1 LESGV
6 VAQTLTAQHNQTA
19 GVIAPPPLI
28 YVGGFLLGWLLE
40 RRWPVAYGLI
50 EPLEAIVGW
59 LLVAGGIALFVA
71 ALVALRRV
79 RTSVNPYTP
88 TAAIATAGPYRFSRN
103 PIYLAD
109 ILIYVGATAL
119 FNSPWPL
126 LLLPAVVW
134 IIQRGVIQ
142 REERYLTER
151 FGNLYAVYTSRVR
164 RWL

>member
-1 LESGV
+1 
-6 VAQTLTAQHNQTA
+6 VAQTLSARQNQTP

-40 RRWPVAYGLI
+40 HRWPVAYGLI
-50 EPLEAIVGW
+50 EPLAALFGW
-59 LLVAGGIALFVA
+59 LLVACGIALFAA

-88 TAAIATAGPYRFSRN
+88 TAAVATTGPYRFSRN

-109 ILIYVGATAL
+109 LLIYVGATAL
-119 FNSPWPL
+119 LNSPWPL
-126 LLLPAVVW
+126 LWLPAVIW
-134 IIQRGVIQ
+134 IMQRGVIL